1 MLWKL
6 TYFSNEENHTS
17 ASSDGSLRNADGAN
31 EVSMI
36 SGIAGGGTTGG
47 ADDDGDEVEVL
58 GVDITGTAVF
68 TVTAAVV
75 VAGVAVAAA
84 DDAGVGSSAADGCDG
99 NWNTLAAAGAEKE
112 ADTDGDDGDW
122 NSGATYSSEADERV
136 DSAGGFEKGIVLR
149 PRHSCW
155 FLVTMYKSPVE
166 FLLSGHNRRCGC
178 CRR

>member
-1 MLWKL
+1 
-6 TYFSNEENHTS
+6 
-17 ASSDGSLRNADGAN
+17 
-31 EVSMI
+31 MI
-36 SGIAGGGTTGG
+36 SGIAGSGTTGG

-178 CRR
+178 RRR